1 MHSNNNGENDVI
13 DFGQLALGNGI
24 LLAGGIGNVI
34 ERNLVYDHD
43 ITGIGIVPLPEEDPV
58 PVAEEDLTGCSTDR
72 IPEGIVGLGEDE
84 LPDTL
89 LWPSQ
94 DNVVVGNIVSDSRLA
109 DIGLADL
116 GLSPTPDGGN
126 CFAANTVTV
135 TAPTDLESLAP
146 CDGEP
151 ATAGWDVGAL
161 DVLQLIDREKP
172 PPVDYKEVELPD
184 PGSQPDMPDAET
196 APAEPQV
203 ATPDFPDLAAI
214 EVPARP

>member
-1 MHSNNNGENDVI
+1 M
-13 DFGQLALGNGI
+13 
-24 LLAGGIGNVI
+24 
-34 ERNLVYDHD
+34 
-43 ITGIGIVPLPEEDPV
+43 
-58 PVAEEDLTGCSTDR
+58 
-72 IPEGIVGLGEDE
+72 
-84 LPDTL
+84 
-89 LWPSQ
+89 
-94 DNVVVGNIVSDSRLA
+94 SDSRLA
-109 DIGLADL
+109 DMGLADL

-151 ATAGWDVGAL
+151 AAAGWDVGAL